1 MWMTHEE
8 FAPELA
14 FLLRRRDYAEAAA
27 FWRAARPLAQL
38 TVPSVDYLGEL
49 METDPPCLAF
59 LCPHELDE
67 IQIAAGFA
75 SLVGATGGFDRFV
88 SHKLNWPH
96 PLSKNAAVHNLLA
109 AFQSDQLIAHMMA
122 ECQDSRTRVRVQVQ
136 NSCEGAC
143 ITCLLASSVDFPLE
157 HCPPVPIVGC
167 VNYEKGCR
175 CSLVVTSY
183 EPKRNALSHLL

>member
-1 MWMTHEE
+1 MWMMHEE

-14 FLLRRRDYAEAAA
+14 FLLRRRNYAEAVA

-38 TVPSVDYLGEL
+38 TVPTAGYLGEL

-59 LCPHELDE
+59 LRHQERDE
-67 IQIAAGFA
+67 IQVAAGFA
-75 SLVGATGGFDRFV
+75 SLVGATDGFGRFV
-88 SHKLNWPH
+88 SRKLDWPH

-109 AFQSDQLIAHMMA
+109 AFQAEQLVTRMMA
-122 ECQDSRTRVRVQVQ
+122 EYQDSQTRVRVQ

-143 ITCLLASSVDFPLE
+143 ITCLLASSVDFSLE

-175 CSLVVTSY
+175 CSLMVTSR
-183 EPKRNALSHLL
+183 EPKRDAVSRLF

>member
-14 FLLRRRDYAEAAA
+14 FLLRRRNYAEAVA

-38 TVPSVDYLGEL
+38 TVPSMEYLGEL

-59 LCPHELDE
+59 LRPHERDE

-96 PLSKNAAVHNLLA
+96 PLSMHAAVHNLLA
-109 AFQSDQLIAHMMA
+109 AFQAEQLVTRMMA
-122 ECQDSRTRVRVQVQ
+122 EYQDSRTRVRVQ

-143 ITCLLASSVDFPLE
+143 ITCLLASSVDFPLD
-157 HCPPVPIVGC
+157 HCPPVPIIGC

-175 CSLVVTSY
+175 CSLAVTSSQ
-183 EPKRNALSHLL
+183 PKQDALSRLL